1 MMNIERVV
9 LRFQQAVEVVNADSP
24 GGNAVHLADD
34 DTLEPLR
41 AEFGDRIPEEITQF
55 FSHIRSVELP
65 GAWKGY
71 TIGPPE
77 WIAEVHRSGRPAYVR
92 QGGKTH
98 EVMIVASNGAGVLYA
113 LELPYDGPVW
123 VLPHST
129 IEDGVYDADTPEA
142 LVYRPVG
149 ESFGYF
155 VEQIAT
161 YALVREDIDLF
172 DPYKLR
178 W

>member
-1 MMNIERVV
+1 MMNIARIVQ
-9 LRFQQAVEVVNADSP
+9 RFKQAVEVVTEKPNGP
-24 GGNAVHLADD
+24 GTNAVHLAEG

-41 AEFGDRIPEEITQF
+41 TEFGDRVPPEVTQF

-65 GAWKGY
+65 GAWNGY

-77 WIAEVHRSGRPAYVR
+77 RIAEVHRTGGPAYVR

-98 EVMIVASNGAGVLYA
+98 EVMIVASTGAGVLYA
-113 LELPYDGPVW
+113 LQVPNDGPVW
-123 VLPHST
+123 VLPPSE
-129 IEDGVYDADTPEA
+129 IKDGVYDADTAEA

-161 YALVREDIDLF
+161 YAIVNEIDLF

-178 W
+178 